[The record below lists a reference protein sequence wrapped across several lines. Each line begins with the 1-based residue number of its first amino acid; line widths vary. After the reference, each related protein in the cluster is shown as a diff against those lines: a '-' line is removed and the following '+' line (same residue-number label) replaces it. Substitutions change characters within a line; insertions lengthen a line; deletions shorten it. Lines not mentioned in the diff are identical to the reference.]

1 MPATPPTE
9 IQIGGRTITVRIDP
23 KLEDAW
29 GMYHSDDAEIV
40 LSPRTLDKQSTLRET
55 LRHEMLHAALDI
67 CGISYLE
74 RYEEEAI
81 IRCIEN
87 TFFFSWEKVS
97 KQLTTLE
104 IPCGKNPSS

>member
-9 IQIGGRTITVRIDP
+9 IQIGGRTITIRIDP

-40 LSPRTLDKQSTLRET
+40 LASRTLDKQSTLRET

-67 CGISYLE
+67 SGLSYLE
-74 RYEEEAI
+74 RFEEESVV
-81 IRCIEN
+81 RCIDN
-87 TFFFSWEKVS
+87 IFHPAWDKVR

>member
-1 MPATPPTE
+1 MPANPPTE
-9 IQIGGRTITVRIDP
+9 ISIGGRTITVRIDP

-29 GMYHSDDAEIV
+29 GMYHCDDAQIV

-67 CGISYLE
+67 CGMSYLE

-81 IRCIEN
+81 VRCIEN
-87 TFFFSWEKVS
+87 VFHPAWDKVR

-104 IPCGKNPSS
+104 IPCGKSQSF